1 MPGMD
6 ADTVSFWDE
15 KYRADLTAWDRGGV
29 SPALEHWLAEG
40 ALKPGRILIPGCGYG
55 HEVLAL
61 ARRGFEVWGLDIAPT
76 PVQRVREKLAQA
88 GLTAHVVEGDVRTWQ
103 PEPPFDA
110 VPFDAVPFDAVYEQT
125 CLCALSPEDW
135 PRYEAQLYCW
145 LRPGGRLFALWMQ
158 TDRPGGPPYHCG
170 LEAMRALFAPERWRW
185 LESPQRTVPHPT
197 GFFEYAAILE
207 RLE

>member
-29 SPALEHWLAEG
+29 SPALEDWLDEG

-110 VPFDAVPFDAVYEQT
+110 VYEQT

-135 PRYEAQLYCW
+135 PRYEAQLCRW

-170 LEAMRALFAPERWRW
+170 LEAMRALFALERWRW
-185 LESPQRTVPHPT
+185 VEPPQRTVPHPT

-207 RLE
+207 RLV